1 MKVVVIFKR
10 GFQEHVIL
18 VDTILSHN
26 PRLDWA
32 EDTQGVGYTIVQVMC
47 HMALE
52 AAIYC
57 SIVIGI
63 CIG

>member
-26 PRLDWA
+26 PRLD
-32 EDTQGVGYTIVQVMC
+32 
-47 HMALE
+47 
-52 AAIYC
+52 
-57 SIVIGI
+57 
-63 CIG
+63 